1 MTDPAQRPSPA
12 DLVTDALS
20 HLSRMM
26 RGEVAL
32 ARAEVAASVRVAAT
46 GLGLVVVAA
55 VLGITALNVL
65 SAALVAA
72 VVYAGLTPAWATVVV
87 GTSFAILAAIL
98 GRIGLNALK
107 PSGFV
112 PVRTMRGLRRD
123 AETLKEGLTE

>member
-1 MTDPAQRPSPA
+1 MTDPAQKPSPA

-87 GTSFAILAAIL
+87 GTSFAILAAVL